1 MDNIT
6 FEQIRQELL
15 RQRTSLLGEAE
26 KALKDGDL
34 NVMDAEMADTIDR
47 SSAETDR
54 NFTLRLLDRDRK
66 LLKKIDDA
74 LDRLEKDDFGDCN
87 ECGEPIGRKRLLA
100 RPVATLCI
108 ECKEAQERQ
117 EKQS

>member
-1 MDNIT
+1 MDNIS

-15 RQRTSLLGEAE
+15 RQRADILNEAE
-26 KALKDGDL
+26 KAVAGGDL
-34 NVMDAEMADTIDR
+34 NVMEAEMADTVDR

-74 LDRLEKDDFGDCN
+74 LDRLEKDEFGNCE
-87 ECGEPIGRKRLLA
+87 ECGEPIGLKRLLA
-100 RPVATLCI
+100 RPVATMCI

-117 EKQS
+117 EK

>member
-1 MDNIT
+1 MDNIS

-15 RQRTSLLGEAE
+15 RQRADILNEAE
-26 KALKDGDL
+26 KAVEGGDL
-34 NVMDAEMADTIDR
+34 NVMPAEMADTVDR
-47 SSAETDR
+47 SAVETDR

-74 LDRLEKDDFGDCN
+74 LDRLEDDTFGACD
-87 ECGEPIGRKRLLA
+87 ECGEPIGLKRLLA
-100 RPVATLCI
+100 RPVATMCI
-108 ECKEAQERQ
+108 ACKEAQERQ